1 MYFGPTYLLMVAEGK
16 EIPTPS
22 EARGMAQRV
31 ITTGAALR
39 RLLSVAE
46 DYEDDEFVA
55 DACAE
60 ARAAVDLLTNHTE
73 QVGASKGPCDCCGA
87 DNVERSFSVTY
98 GIETWSCTEGCR
110 IDMATP
116 DDVTAPEPEPTAE

>member
-22 EARGMAQRV
+22 EARGMAQR
-31 ITTGAALR
+31 IIAGDAALR
-39 RLLSVAE
+39 RLLRVAE

-60 ARAAVDLLTNHTE
+60 ARVALGRSTDHTE
-73 QVGASKGPCDCCGA
+73 QVGAVNEQAS
-87 DNVERSFSVTY
+87 
-98 GIETWSCTEGCR
+98 R
-110 IDMATP
+110 ICNAP
-116 DDVTAPEPEPTAE
+116 DSTTAAAPTS